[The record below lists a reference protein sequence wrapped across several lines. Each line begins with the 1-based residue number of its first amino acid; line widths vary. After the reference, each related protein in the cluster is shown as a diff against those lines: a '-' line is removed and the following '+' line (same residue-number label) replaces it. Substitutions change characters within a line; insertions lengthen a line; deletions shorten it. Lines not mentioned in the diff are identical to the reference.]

1 MKFREKLNEYME
13 RLSCSAKDLC
23 TLSGISAASFSRYKN
38 GERVPE
44 MGTVPFDKLCGAIA
58 EIAGRGKQSYRS
70 CSKGNVRRIFK
81 HPAHDLGGKRRPRA
95 VLDQSNRALLVI
107 PLDQYLNKMP
117 HRREYIGIAG
127 GSCKNQFAIF
137 ADDADIVP
145 TRLVRPIIFYVKRTE
160 LAE

>member
-1 MKFREKLNEYME
+1 M
-13 RLSCSAKDLC
+13 
-23 TLSGISAASFSRYKN
+23 
-38 GERVPE
+38 V
-44 MGTVPFDKLCGAIA
+44 
-58 EIAGRGKQSYRS
+58 
-70 CSKGNVRRIFK
+70 SKGNVRRIFK

-107 PLDQYLNKMP
+107 PLDQCLNKMP

-127 GSCKNQFAIF
+127 GSCKNQFAVF

>member
-58 EIAGRGKQSYRS
+58 EIAGQRKVPDITPDSVKEAFIASAVASFVSREMGTAQGIYAVAELIGCEPEKIYDLSVRYSKTRGWHLSRFPQ
-70 CSKGNVRRIFK
+70 
-81 HPAHDLGGKRRPRA
+81 PA
-95 VLDQSNRALLVI
+95 N
-107 PLDQYLNKMP
+107 P
-117 HRREYIGIAG
+117 HSRGSVGHGVQRE
-127 GSCKNQFAIF
+127 
-137 ADDADIVP
+137 
-145 TRLVRPIIFYVKRTE
+145 
-160 LAE
+160 